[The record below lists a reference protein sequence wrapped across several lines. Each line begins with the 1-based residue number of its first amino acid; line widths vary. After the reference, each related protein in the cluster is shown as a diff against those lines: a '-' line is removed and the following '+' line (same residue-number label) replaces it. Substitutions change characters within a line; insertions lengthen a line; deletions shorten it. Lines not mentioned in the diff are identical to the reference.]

1 MLKVF
6 YFRFVASGE
15 GGGTPPLPFDFS
27 RLQQTFLLI
36 SFRKFKFEKA
46 VVKIGLVN
54 KIKKKIPI
62 RYD

>member
-15 GGGTPPLPFDFS
+15 GGGNNPPPPSTFS
-27 RLQQTFLLI
+27 RLQQTLFLI

-46 VVKIGLVN
+46 VVKIGIVN
-54 KIKKKIPI
+54 KKKFPI

>member
-6 YFRFVASGE
+6 YFRYVASGE
-15 GGGTPPLPFDFS
+15 GGGNNTPPPSTFS
-27 RLQQTFLLI
+27 RLQQTLFLI

-54 KIKKKIPI
+54 KKKFPI